1 MDLDMQMSDPAF
13 WNDPEKAK
21 KISQEATL
29 LKTEVEGHE
38 ELVRKADD
46 LSEYLEMA
54 MEDGDASFAED
65 IEKQYHDLLKDIEKR
80 EVRLLLTGEY
90 DKCNALITFTPVPA
104 VRKPR
109 TGRRCS
115 SACIPAGLN
124 AMVIN

>member
-38 ELVRKADD
+38 ELVCKADD
-46 LSEYLEMA
+46 LSDYLEMA

-80 EVRLLLTGEY
+80 EVRLLLSGEY
-90 DKCNALITFTPVPA
+90 DKCNALIT
-104 VRKPR
+104 
-109 TGRRCS
+109 
-115 SACIPAGLN
+115 
-124 AMVIN
+124 